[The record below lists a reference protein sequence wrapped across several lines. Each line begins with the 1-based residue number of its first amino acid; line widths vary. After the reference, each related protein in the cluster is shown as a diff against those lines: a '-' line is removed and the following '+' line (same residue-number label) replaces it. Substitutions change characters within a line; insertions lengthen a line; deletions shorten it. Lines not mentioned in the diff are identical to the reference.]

1 MSVRLTARSAPPAIA
16 AAGAS
21 SPLSGPTSTPS
32 PPATST
38 AMARRWVPTPGS
50 TTATTTPLGR
60 YWMARTSASEP
71 AAHVVGSDLVGEVE
85 HGDVAGE
92 VADDGLDHADEL
104 VGRPEVGQERDGV
117 VGATHAATVGARAR
131 DLCRDANRAGADP
144 PTAPALPARPGVPG
158 AAS

>member
-38 AMARRWVPTPGS
+38 AMARRSVPTPGS
-50 TTATTTPLGR
+50 TTATHDA
-60 YWMARTSASEP
+60 ARQVLDGPHQRQGAGP
-71 AAHVVGSDLVGEVE
+71 HVVGSDLVGEVE

-92 VADDGLDHADEL
+92 VADDRLDHADEL
-104 VGRPEVGQERDGV
+104 VGACPKSDRNE
-117 VGATHAATVGARAR
+117 TV
-131 DLCRDANRAGADP
+131 
-144 PTAPALPARPGVPG
+144 
-158 AAS
+158 S